1 MTSTASPFASY
12 SVSTSRQL
20 APISFDVL
28 SCTRLSRA
36 PSPPRPT
43 SSGDDASGVAEPM
56 YSTSGKAT
64 TTNATTYPPM
74 WRALRTILGRVCGA
88 TKSRAD
94 GAPSGLLS
102 HRTSRLTWL
111 LGQNNVSEV
120 AYWIYLC
127 HGSWIYQISN
137 LPMKA

>member
-20 APISFDVL
+20 APIAFDVL

-64 TTNATTYPPM
+64 TTNAAANPPIR
-74 WRALRTILGRVCGA
+74 RALRTILGRVRGA
-88 TKSRAD
+88 AKSRAD
-94 GAPSGLLS
+94 GAPCDLRPHRLGESANLAPWLS
-102 HRTSRLTWL
+102 VGHVRGGGGAIADLAQQ
-111 LGQNNVSEV
+111 GQ
-120 AYWIYLC
+120 
-127 HGSWIYQISN
+127 
-137 LPMKA
+137 